1 MGTDS
6 HPPPMVTGNTTVVPM
21 CYVVCIRYIVQYIIK
36 YTDIQ
41 RNRLARASTSTSTS
55 T

>member
-1 MGTDS
+1 
-6 HPPPMVTGNTTVVPM
+6 MVTGNTTVVPM

-41 RNRLARASTSTSTS
+41 RNRLARALELVPVLVLVPSNSK
-55 T
+55 